1 MDFSISERQK
11 HWRDR
16 VVAFMDAHIYPAVG
30 TYATQSNEGER
41 WKVIPVLEELKKKAR
56 AEGLWNL
63 FLPPSPQHDEG
74 EYRGAGLTNLDYAL
88 CAEQMGRVSFASEA
102 FNCSAPDTG
111 NMEVLHRYGSPEQ
124 KAKWLRPLLA
134 GEIRSAF
141 LMTEP
146 AVASSDATNIE
157 TAIKRDGHHYVVN
170 GRKWWITGA
179 MSPRCKVAIV
189 MGKSDPGAPKHK
201 QQSMILVPMDTPG
214 VTVERPL
221 SVYGYEHPP
230 LGHAEMI
237 FDNVR
242 VPADNMLL
250 GEGRGFEIAQ
260 GRLGPGRIHHC
271 MRFIGLAERA
281 LESMC
286 ARAKAR
292 VAFGSTLAEMGA
304 VRQAIGQSRCDI
316 EQARLMTLKAAWMM
330 DTAGNKAARAGIAI
344 VKVIV
349 PTMAGAVIDRAIQVH
364 GGAGLSQDF
373 FLAEA
378 FAETR
383 FLRIGDGPDEVH
395 REALARIELARTA
408 N

>member
-1 MDFSISERQK
+1 MFAELSENAKSLHAALADFMHEQVYPHERELLAPASNPN
-11 HWRDR
+11 DR
-16 VVAFMDAHIYPAVG
+16 WAP
-30 TYATQSNEGER
+30 R
-41 WKVIPVLEELKKKAR
+41 PLLEKLQEKAR
-56 AEGLWNL
+56 ARGLWNL
-63 FLPPSPQHDEG
+63 FYHGPG
-74 EYRGAGLTNLDYAL
+74 GAGLTNFEYAHL
-88 CAEQMGRVSFASEA
+88 CETLGRSLAAPEI
-102 FNCSAPDTG
+102 FNCNAPDVG
-111 NMEVLHRYGSPEQ
+111 NMELLSAYGSPAQQER
-124 KAKWLRPLLA
+124 WLKPLLA
-134 GEIRSAF
+134 GEIRSCFA
-141 LMTEP
+141 MTEP
-146 AVASSDATNIE
+146 RVASSDATNIE
-157 TAIKRDGHHYVVN
+157 TEIRRDGDHYVVN

-189 MGKSDPGAPKHK
+189 MGKSDPAAPKHK
-201 QQSMILVPMDTPG
+201 QQSMILVPMDAPG
-214 VTVERPL
+214 LTVERAL
-221 SVYGYEHPP
+221 SVYGYEHAP
-230 LGHAEMI
+230 LGHAELI

-242 VPADNMLL
+242 LPAENMLL

-286 ARAKAR
+286 RRAKGR
-292 VAFGSTLAEMGA
+292 VAFGSSLAEMGA

-330 DTAGNKAARAGIAI
+330 DTVGNKAARAEIAI

-395 REALARIELARTA
+395 REALARIELARNA

>member
-1 MDFSISERQK
+1 MFAELSENAKSLQAELAGFMHEHVYPNERELLGPVSNPV
-11 HWRDR
+11 DR
-16 VVAFMDAHIYPAVG
+16 WMPRPLLNAL
-30 TYATQSNEGER
+30 QE
-41 WKVIPVLEELKKKAR
+41 KAR
-56 AEGLWNL
+56 ARGLWNL
-63 FLPPSPQHDEG
+63 FYHGPGGQ
-74 EYRGAGLTNLDYAL
+74 GLTNFEYAHL
-88 CAEQMGRVSFASEA
+88 CETLGRSLAAPEI
-102 FNCSAPDTG
+102 FNCNAPDVG
-111 NMEVLHRYGSPEQ
+111 NMELLAAYGSPAQ
-124 KAKWLRPLLA
+124 KERWLKPLLA
-134 GEIRSAF
+134 GEIRSCFA
-141 LMTEP
+141 MTEP
-146 AVASSDATNIE
+146 RVASSDATNIE
-157 TAIKRDGHHYVVN
+157 TEIRRDGDHYVVN

-189 MGKSDPGAPKHK
+189 MGKSDPTAPKHK
-201 QQSMILVPMDTPG
+201 QQSMILVPIDTHG
-214 VTVERPL
+214 LTVERAL
-221 SVYGYEHPP
+221 SVYGYEHAP
-230 LGHAEMI
+230 LGHAELI

-242 VPADNMLL
+242 LPAENMLL

-281 LESMC
+281 LQSMC
-286 ARAKAR
+286 ARAKQR
-292 VAFGSTLAEMGA
+292 VAFGSSLAEMGA
-304 VRQAIGQSRCDI
+304 IRQAIGQSRCDI
-316 EQARLMTLKAAWMM
+316 EQARLMTLKAAWLM
-330 DTAGNKAARAGIAI
+330 DTVGNKAARAEIAI

-395 REALARIELARTA
+395 REALARIELARIA

>member
-1 MDFSISERQK
+1 MFAELSENAKSLHAALADFMHEQVYPHERELL
-11 HWRDR
+11 
-16 VVAFMDAHIYPAVG
+16 APA
-30 TYATQSNEGER
+30 SNAAER
-41 WKVIPVLEELKKKAR
+41 WAPRPLLEKLQEKAR
-56 AEGLWNL
+56 ARGLCNL
-63 FLPPSPQHDEG
+63 FYHGPG
-74 EYRGAGLTNLDYAL
+74 GAGLNNFEYAHL
-88 CAEQMGRVSFASEA
+88 CEALGRSLAAPEI
-102 FNCSAPDTG
+102 FNCNAPDVG
-111 NMEVLHRYGSPEQ
+111 NLELLSAYGTPEQ
-124 KAKWLRPLLA
+124 KERWLKPLLA
-134 GEIRSAF
+134 AEIRSCFA
-141 LMTEP
+141 MTEP
-146 AVASSDATNIE
+146 RVASSDATNIE
-157 TAIKRDGHHYVVN
+157 TSIKRDGDHYVVN

-189 MGKSDPGAPKHK
+189 MGKSDPAAPKHK

-214 VTVERPL
+214 LTVERAL
-221 SVYGYEHPP
+221 SVYGYEHAP
-230 LGHAEMI
+230 LGHAELI

-242 VPADNMLL
+242 LPTENMLL
-250 GEGRGFEIAQ
+250 GGGRGCEIAQ

-286 ARAKAR
+286 QRAKGR
-292 VAFGSTLAEMGA
+292 VAFGSSLAEMGA

-330 DTAGNKAARAGIAI
+330 DTVGNKAARAEIAI

-349 PTMAGAVIDRAIQVH
+349 PTMAGTVIDRAIQVH

-395 REALARIELARTA
+395 REALARIELARA
-408 N
+408 VN